1 MMVSQSRTVAWEL
14 ARVAVAMLALAG
26 SPHNLLRM
34 LAADAGLVL
43 LLLGWSE
50 YNQEGTNHD
59 DPLPPACADAA

>member
-1 MMVSQSRTVAWEL
+1 
-14 ARVAVAMLALAG
+14 MLALAG